1 MVKHRE
7 TDMGAR
13 RDGGDGVWNYKHVYD
28 LYFKYEAKHGDTG
41 QQARMLLQE
50 EKHHLK
56 PTNGNLRAELPSI
69 WAIKGTERKGRQ
81 NRKVKHIQKNTQ
93 K

>member
-1 MVKHRE
+1 MMVKHGE

-28 LYFKYEAKHGDTG
+28 LYFKYEAKNGDTG
-41 QQARMLLQE
+41 QQALMLLQE

-69 WAIKGTERKGRQ
+69 
-81 NRKVKHIQKNTQ
+81 
-93 K
+93 